1 MNNIFNIEQKLLAI
15 FDELEENEGDLTPE
29 LEEQL
34 NITQEQFNSKIKD
47 YSNVVKML
55 ETDITAIKEE
65 KARLSDLQK
74 SKEKNIERLKKI
86 MVEAIEKF
94 GDTTKSGGKYVD
106 YGTGKVSVRN
116 SQAIEVEEDSV
127 NRFVNRLI
135 TSLKWYNE
143 NNQLHN
149 GLVDPIDV
157 IAFANSKTQEEEDDN
172 LEVDLYD
179 TKDTENLAISVDLD
193 IDIPT
198 LLTTEKG
205 INLAKALLDY
215 NIFSIKA
222 KADKKGIKD
231 EAKSEQHY
239 MPVFAK
245 LVTNKSISIK

>member
-1 MNNIFNIEQKLLAI
+1 MANIYNIQQSLFSI
-15 FDELEENEGDLTPE
+15 FDEFEENGGELTPE

-34 NITQEQFNSKIKD
+34 NITQEQFKSKIKD

-86 MVEAIEKF
+86 MIEAIENF
-94 GDTTKSGGKYVD
+94 GDTTKAGGKYVD

-172 LEVDLYD
+172 VEVDLYD

-205 INLAKALLDY
+205 ISLAKALLDY

>member
-1 MNNIFNIEQKLLAI
+1 MANIYNIQQELLEI
-15 FDELEENEGDLTPE
+15 FDELEENGGELTEE
-29 LEEQL
+29 LEERL
-34 NITQEQFNSKIKD
+34 NITQEEFKSKIKD

-55 ETDITAIKEE
+55 ESDIVAIKEE
-65 KARLSDLQK
+65 KARLNDLQK

-86 MVEAIEKF
+86 MVDAIELF
-94 GDTTKSGGKYVD
+94 GDTTKSGSKFVD
-106 YGTGKVSVRN
+106 YGTGKVSIRN

-127 NRFVNRLI
+127 NRFVNRLM
-135 TSLKWYNE
+135 TSLKWHNE
-143 NNQLHN
+143 NNQLHK
-149 GLVDPIDV
+149 GLVDPIEV

-172 LEVDLYD
+172 VEVDLYD
-179 TKDTENLAISVDLD
+179 TKDTENLSISVDLD
-193 IDIPT
+193 INIPT

-231 EAKSEQHY
+231 DAKSEQHY

>member
-34 NITQEQFNSKIKD
+34 NITQEQFKSKIKD

-172 LEVDLYD
+172 VEVDLYD

-231 EAKSEQHY
+231 EAKSEQHF

>member
-1 MNNIFNIEQKLLAI
+1 MTNIYNIQQYLFSI
-15 FDELEENEGDLTPE
+15 FDELEENGGELTPE

-34 NITQEQFNSKIKD
+34 NITQEQFKSKIKD
-47 YSNVVKML
+47 YSNIIKML
-55 ETDITAIKEE
+55 ETDIIAIKEE

-86 MVEAIEKF
+86 MVEAIENF

-127 NRFVNRLI
+127 NRFVNRVI

-149 GLVDPIDV
+149 GLIDPNEVID
-157 IAFANSKTQEEEDDN
+157 FANSKTQEEENDN
-172 LEVDLYD
+172 AEVDVYN
-179 TKDTENLAISVDLD
+179 TKDTENLAVSVDLD

-231 EAKSEQHY
+231 DAKSEQHY

>member
-1 MNNIFNIEQKLLAI
+1 MANIYNIQQYLFSI
-15 FDELEENEGDLTPE
+15 FDELEENGGELTPE

-34 NITQEQFNSKIKD
+34 NITQEQFKSKIKD

-74 SKEKNIERLKKI
+74 SKEKAIERLKKI
-86 MVEAIEKF
+86 MVEAIENF
-94 GDTTKSGGKYVD
+94 GDTTKSGRKYVD

-157 IAFANSKTQEEEDDN
+157 IAFANSKTQEEENDDV
-172 LEVDLYD
+172 EVDVYD
-179 TKDTENLAISVDLD
+179 TKDTENLSISVDLD
-193 IDIPT
+193 INIPT

>member
-1 MNNIFNIEQKLLAI
+1 MANIYNIQQSLFSI
-15 FDELEENEGDLTPE
+15 FDELEENGGELTPE

-34 NITQEQFNSKIKD
+34 NITQEQFKSKIKD
-47 YSNVVKML
+47 YSNVIKML
-55 ETDITAIKEE
+55 ESDIVAIKEE

-86 MVEAIEKF
+86 MVEAIENF
-94 GDTTKSGGKYVD
+94 GDTTKAGGKYVD
-106 YGTGKVSVRN
+106 YGTCKVSVRN
-116 SQAIEVEEDSV
+116 SQAIEVEEDYV

-149 GLVDPIDV
+149 GLVDPDDV

-172 LEVDLYD
+172 VEVDLYD

-193 IDIPT
+193 INIPT
-198 LLTTEKG
+198 LLTTKKG

-222 KADKKGIKD
+222 KADKKSIKD

>member
-1 MNNIFNIEQKLLAI
+1 MTNIYNIQQSLFSI
-15 FDELEENEGDLTPE
+15 FDELEENGGELTPE

-34 NITQEQFNSKIKD
+34 NITQEQFKSKIKD
-47 YSNVVKML
+47 YSNIIKML

-86 MVEAIEKF
+86 MVEAIENF
-94 GDTTKSGGKYVD
+94 GDTTKTGGKYVD

-157 IAFANSKTQEEEDDN
+157 IAFANSKTQEEENDN
-172 LEVDLYD
+172 VEVDVYD

-245 LVTNKSISIK
+245 LITNKSISIK

>member
-1 MNNIFNIEQKLLAI
+1 MTNIYNIQQSLFSI
-15 FDELEENEGDLTPE
+15 FDELEENGGELTPE

-34 NITQEQFNSKIKD
+34 NITQEQFKSKIKD
-47 YSNVVKML
+47 YSNVIKML
-55 ETDITAIKEE
+55 ESDITAIKEE

-86 MVEAIEKF
+86 MVEAIENF
-94 GDTTKSGGKYVD
+94 GDTTKAGGKYVD

-172 LEVDLYD
+172 VEVDLYD

-231 EAKSEQHY
+231 EAKSEQHF

>member
-1 MNNIFNIEQKLLAI
+1 MANIYQIKQDLLAI
-15 FDELEENEGDLTPE
+15 FDELEENGGELTPE

-34 NITQEQFNSKIKD
+34 NITQEQFKSKIKD
-47 YSNVVKML
+47 YSNVIKML
-55 ETDITAIKEE
+55 ESDIIAIKEE

-74 SKEKNIERLKKI
+74 SKEKAIERLKKI
-86 MVEAIEKF
+86 MIEAIENF

-172 LEVDLYD
+172 VEVDLYD

>member
-1 MNNIFNIEQKLLAI
+1 MANIYNIQQCLFSI
-15 FDELEENEGDLTPE
+15 FDELEENGGELTPE

-34 NITQEQFNSKIKD
+34 NITQEQFKSKIKD
-47 YSNVVKML
+47 YSNVIKML
-55 ETDITAIKEE
+55 ENDITAIKEE
-65 KARLSDLQK
+65 KARLNDLQK
-74 SKEKNIERLKKI
+74 SKEKNMERLKKI
-86 MVEAIEKF
+86 MVEAIENF

-143 NNQLHN
+143 NNQLYN
-149 GLVDPIDV
+149 GLVDPNEV
-157 IAFANSKTQEEEDDN
+157 IAFANSKTQEEENDN
-172 LEVDLYD
+172 VEVDLYD
-179 TKDTENLAISVDLD
+179 TKDTENLSISVDLD
-193 IDIPT
+193 INIPT

>member
-1 MNNIFNIEQKLLAI
+1 MANIYNIQQSLFSI
-15 FDELEENEGDLTPE
+15 FDELEENGGDLTPE

-34 NITQEQFNSKIKD
+34 NITQEQFKSKIKD
-47 YSNVVKML
+47 YSNVIKML
-55 ETDITAIKEE
+55 ESDITAIKEE

-86 MVEAIEKF
+86 MVEAIENF
-94 GDTTKSGGKYVD
+94 GDTTKTGGKYVD

-116 SQAIEVEEDSV
+116 SQAIEVEEVSV

-172 LEVDLYD
+172 VEVDLYD

-231 EAKSEQHY
+231 EAKSEQHF

>member
-1 MNNIFNIEQKLLAI
+1 MANIYNIQQSLFSI
-15 FDELEENEGDLTPE
+15 FDELEENGGDLTPE

-34 NITQEQFNSKIKD
+34 NITQEQFKSKIKD
-47 YSNVVKML
+47 YSNVIKML
-55 ETDITAIKEE
+55 ESDITAIKEE

-74 SKEKNIERLKKI
+74 SKEKTIERLKKI
-86 MVEAIEKF
+86 MVEAIENF
-94 GDTTKSGGKYVD
+94 GDTTKTGGKYVD

-149 GLVDPIDV
+149 GLVDPIEV

-172 LEVDLYD
+172 VEVDLYD

-222 KADKKGIKD
+222 KANKKGIKD
-231 EAKSEQHY
+231 KAKSEQHY

>member
-1 MNNIFNIEQKLLAI
+1 MTNIYNIQQSLFSI
-15 FDELEENEGDLTPE
+15 FDELEENGGELTPE

-34 NITQEQFNSKIKD
+34 NITQEQFKSKIKD

-86 MVEAIEKF
+86 MVEAIENF

-172 LEVDLYD
+172 VEVDLYD

-193 IDIPT
+193 INIPT

-231 EAKSEQHY
+231 EAKSEQHF

-245 LVTNKSISIK
+245 LVINKSISIK

>member
-1 MNNIFNIEQKLLAI
+1 MANIYNIQQELLEI
-15 FDELEENEGDLTPE
+15 FDELEENGGELTEE
-29 LEEQL
+29 LEERL
-34 NITQEQFNSKIKD
+34 NITQEEFKSKIKD

-55 ETDITAIKEE
+55 ESDIVAIKEE
-65 KARLSDLQK
+65 KARLNDLQK
-74 SKEKNIERLKKI
+74 SKEKNMERLKKI
-86 MVEAIEKF
+86 MVEAIENF
-94 GDTTKSGGKYVD
+94 GDITKSGGKYVD

-116 SQAIEVEEDSV
+116 SQAVEIEEDSV

-143 NNQLHN
+143 NNQLHK
-149 GLVDPIDV
+149 GLVDPIEV

-172 LEVDLYD
+172 VEVDLYD
-179 TKDTENLAISVDLD
+179 TKDTENLSISVDLD
-193 IDIPT
+193 INIPT

-231 EAKSEQHY
+231 DAKSEQHY

>member
-1 MNNIFNIEQKLLAI
+1 MSNIYNIQQSLFSI
-15 FDELEENEGDLTPE
+15 FDELEENGGELTPE

-34 NITQEQFNSKIKD
+34 NITQEQFKSKIKD
-47 YSNVVKML
+47 YSNVIKML
-55 ETDITAIKEE
+55 ESDITAIKEE

-86 MVEAIEKF
+86 MVEAIENF
-94 GDTTKSGGKYVD
+94 GDTTKTGGKYVD

-172 LEVDLYD
+172 VEVDLYD

>member
-1 MNNIFNIEQKLLAI
+1 MTNIYNIQQSLFSI
-15 FDELEENEGDLTPE
+15 FDELEENGGEFTPE

-34 NITQEQFNSKIKD
+34 NITQEQFKSKIKD

-55 ETDITAIKEE
+55 ESDITAIKEE

-86 MVEAIEKF
+86 MVEAIENF
-94 GDTTKSGGKYVD
+94 GDTTKAGGKYVD

-149 GLVDPIDV
+149 GLVNPIDV

-172 LEVDLYD
+172 VEVDVYD
-179 TKDTENLAISVDLD
+179 AKDTENLAISVDLD
-193 IDIPT
+193 INIPT

>member
-1 MNNIFNIEQKLLAI
+1 MANIYNIQQELLEI
-15 FDELEENEGDLTPE
+15 FDELEENGGELTEE
-29 LEEQL
+29 LEERL
-34 NITQEQFNSKIKD
+34 NITQEEFKSKIKD

-55 ETDITAIKEE
+55 ESDIVAIKEE
-65 KARLSDLQK
+65 KARLNDLQK

-86 MVEAIEKF
+86 MVDAIELF
-94 GDTTKSGGKYVD
+94 GDTTKSGSKFVD
-106 YGTGKVSVRN
+106 YGTGKVSIRN

-135 TSLKWYNE
+135 TSLKWHNE
-143 NNQLHN
+143 NNQLHK
-149 GLVDPIDV
+149 GLVDPIEV

-172 LEVDLYD
+172 VEVDLYD
-179 TKDTENLAISVDLD
+179 TKDTENLSISVDLD
-193 IDIPT
+193 INIPT

-231 EAKSEQHY
+231 DAKSEQHY

>member
-1 MNNIFNIEQKLLAI
+1 MANIYNIQQSLFSI
-15 FDELEENEGDLTPE
+15 FDELEENGGELTPE

-34 NITQEQFNSKIKD
+34 NITQEQFKSKIKD
-47 YSNVVKML
+47 YSNVIKML
-55 ETDITAIKEE
+55 ESDIAAIKEE

-74 SKEKNIERLKKI
+74 SKEKSIERLKKI
-86 MVEAIEKF
+86 MVEAIENF
-94 GDTTKSGGKYVD
+94 GDTTKTGGKYVD

-172 LEVDLYD
+172 VEVDLYD

-231 EAKSEQHY
+231 EAKSEQHF

>member
-157 IAFANSKTQEEEDDN
+157 IAFANSKTQEEEDN
-172 LEVDLYD
+172 NVEVDLYD

>member
-1 MNNIFNIEQKLLAI
+1 MTNIYNIQQSLFSI
-15 FDELEENEGDLTPE
+15 FDELEENGGELTPE

-34 NITQEQFNSKIKD
+34 NITQEQFKSKIKD
-47 YSNVVKML
+47 YSNVIKML
-55 ETDITAIKEE
+55 ESDIVAIKEE

-86 MVEAIEKF
+86 MVEAIENF
-94 GDTTKSGGKYVD
+94 GDTTKAGGKYVD

-172 LEVDLYD
+172 VEVDVYD

-193 IDIPT
+193 INIPT